1 MLAFWA
7 LLLAIG
13 YYDWQH
19 RRISNHLCALLLLSI
34 ACNSLIVGQSIPI
47 SAVLVNLAI
56 ALLLTLPGYCKGVLG
71 GGDVKLMIVLAP
83 AWQPLF
89 LLQAFTIGVLGLAL
103 FMTVKTYLGK
113 AYVRTAPTFG
123 VDRERGY
130 SRGLPLGTAMAMG
143 GLLGSALSL
152 LQH

>member
-7 LLLAIG
+7 LLLAIA

-47 SAVLVNLAI
+47 SAVLVNLVI

-89 LLQAFTIGVLGLAL
+89 FLQAFAIGVLGLVL
-103 FMTVKTYLGK
+103 LMTARTYFSKTN
-113 AYVRTAPTFG
+113 ARTAPNFGADNERTF
-123 VDRERGY
+123 

-143 GLLGSALSL
+143 GLVGSALSL